1 MMRSGVYRGLMA
13 KEDLKDL
20 GFRKENDELL
30 ADRVD
35 KIGEKEREWSA
46 LHGSD

>member
-1 MMRSGVYRGLMA
+1 MRAPDDAVRVHRGLMA

-35 KIGEKEREWSA
+35 KIGEKERE
-46 LHGSD
+46 